1 MDLNTLQKEVAKLGD
16 TKKRSLPLRTKQEGE
31 ILYWT
36 VKLNEEVG
44 ELCNDILS
52 ILQLQRASKLERFEK
67 NNFYQEFADVIIT
80 LLHLAKH
87 TNVDVE
93 RAVKDKVKTIK
104 DKYLSSSYKLEP
116 AKVPKCLFITRI
128 FYPESIHDL

>member
-1 MDLNTLQKEVAKLGD
+1 MNLKNLQEKVKLLGD
-16 TKKRSLPLRTKQEGE
+16 KTKVEYNVESPKERE
-31 ILYWT
+31 ILAKT

-87 TNVDVE
+87 TNVDVD
-93 RAVKDKVKTIK
+93 RAVKEKIKTIK
-104 DKYLSSSYKLEP
+104 NKYLNRGS
-116 AKVPKCLFITRI
+116 
-128 FYPESIHDL
+128 